1 MILRLYWKII
11 PNDFCK
17 VRVVI
22 ADQPFEDGRIA
33 GELTLHMREFVK
45 LNAMDF
51 QTEYHEEGNPN
62 TTIGYPGGRFEN
74 P

>member
-1 MILRLYWKII
+1 
-11 PNDFCK
+11 
-17 VRVVI
+17 
-22 ADQPFEDGRIA
+22 
-33 GELTLHMREFVK
+33 MREFVK